1 MALQTCMTDSQFWWL
16 GQLKFDRTFFLQ
28 YMLALSL
35 RISVSTPSPA
45 VNHNANC
52 LVFLWA
58 TCLLLWHLIHQRWTA
73 PPRTSG
79 KVRQPM
85 LVTWSFKIW
94 SNLFSTVHACIIFE
108 NLSFYPISC
117 CQHFLNKPPSF
128 FHKVPSN
135 LITMCLPGS
144 LRVLWEFMGKLSH
157 IESLL
162 WVHYKEP
169 TGHILIKLMGTLW
182 KNLKGSF
189 TKYPLGTLWILC
201 ERTKGVC
208 SKSTHWVLCWVLCKS
223 AHHLPAG
230 YEPGKLM
237 GTFWKRPRLT
247 CQVFCWVNWWVL
259 FKCAHHL
266 PPGFGL
272 GELVGTL

>member
-16 GQLKFDRTFFLQ
+16 GQLKFDWTFFLQ

-128 FHKVPSN
+128 FHKVPTRLFES
-135 LITMCLPGS
+135 S
-144 LRVLWEFMGKLSH
+144 LRVHGKIEPHWELVVGTLQRTQWAHFDQ
-157 IESLL
+157 ID
-162 WVHYKEP
+162 
-169 TGHILIKLMGTLW
+169 GHIVKELKGFFHKIPSGYIMDTLW
-182 KNLKGSF
+182 KNEGGLFK
-189 TKYPLGTLWILC
+189 KYQLGFVLGTL
-201 ERTKGVC
+201 
-208 SKSTHWVLCWVLCKS
+208 
-223 AHHLPAG
+223 
-230 YEPGKLM
+230 
-237 GTFWKRPRLT
+237 
-247 CQVFCWVNWWVL
+247 
-259 FKCAHHL
+259 
-266 PPGFGL
+266 
-272 GELVGTL
+272 

>member
-16 GQLKFDRTFFLQ
+16 GQLKFDQTFFLQ

-85 LVTWSFKIW
+85 LVTWSFEIW

-169 TGHILIKLMGTLW
+169 SGHILIKLMGTLW
-182 KNLKGSF
+182 KNSKGSF
-189 TKYPLGTLWILC
+189 TKYPLGTLWTLC

-208 SKSTHWVLCWVLCKS
+208 SKSTHWVYC
-223 AHHLPAG
+223 P
-230 YEPGKLM
+230 
-237 GTFWKRPRLT
+237 
-247 CQVFCWVNWWVL
+247 
-259 FKCAHHL
+259 L
-266 PPGFGL
+266 PPVNSGWLARSRKTRKGGGL
-272 GELVGTL
+272 DERLQSLDIQIVVETYSEVSKSSGLFPCLKRVNEE